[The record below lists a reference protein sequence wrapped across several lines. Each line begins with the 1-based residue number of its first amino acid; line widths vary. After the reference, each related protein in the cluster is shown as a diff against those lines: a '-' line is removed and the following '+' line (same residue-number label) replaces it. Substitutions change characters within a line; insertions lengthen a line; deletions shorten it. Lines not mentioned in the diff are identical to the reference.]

1 MRIFWIC
8 PSSWRTPPCTSVWAS
23 SKPAVAPG
31 PPLGKHPYVLHPAAA
46 REVRSQPGS
55 GLCWWLCCE
64 GFACI
69 PQPRLCLLHV
79 LGSQPVS
86 LSGGTEGQKL
96 AMLCT
101 WCNGTGDLCS
111 ISSAAKLYWLPGCGE
126 RHAAKLKGN
135 NLNYQRQ
142 HRTIPDIFYRIA
154 KSFYNA

>member
-69 PQPRLCLLHV
+69 PQPRLCLLHLTACV
-79 LGSQPVS
+79 PLWWDWGAEAGDALYLVQWHRRS
-86 LSGGTEGQKL
+86 LFYLLSSKIILASRLWGKARSKTEREQFKL
-96 AMLCT
+96 PETTQNHSWYFL
-101 WCNGTGDLCS
+101 
-111 ISSAAKLYWLPGCGE
+111 
-126 RHAAKLKGN
+126 
-135 NLNYQRQ
+135 
-142 HRTIPDIFYRIA
+142 
-154 KSFYNA
+154 